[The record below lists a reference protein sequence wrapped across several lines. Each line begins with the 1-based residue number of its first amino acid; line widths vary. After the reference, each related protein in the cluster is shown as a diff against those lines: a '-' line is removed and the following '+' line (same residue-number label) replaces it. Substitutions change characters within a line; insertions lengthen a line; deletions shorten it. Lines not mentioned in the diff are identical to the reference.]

1 MAFPRRK
8 WDNAEDKAWCVMK
21 RFFFACALWI
31 GSVTDTPAL
40 TNKVLIIGIDG
51 TMPSALAVART
62 PNLDV
67 LRSNGCHSV
76 RVVSHPVTHSA
87 ASWSSMFTGVWGDK
101 HGVNDPGNSFAGNQF
116 SNYPS
121 FFQRIEAANS
131 NLNTLAFARWAPM
144 LTAVPEADVKL
155 SFSSDAAVTDETCR
169 RLTNSNPDVF
179 WMLLLDVDSAG
190 HASGWGPTVSNYVRA
205 IEVADGRVG
214 QIIGA
219 LTNRVSYSN
228 ENWLVIVQTDHGE
241 HDHPDPERSRI
252 VFSIYSGPSAAR
264 GVVWPAPTI
273 VDVCAAV
280 LTHMGV
286 PINPAWNLDA
296 RVAGFP
302 MPPMRYGTNLIFN
315 GDAESISGTNNYTPD
330 RGIAWWFDIAST
342 TLGVYGASA
351 SFPGLASP
359 GPPNRGANFFLG
371 GTTNGSILQRINLAD
386 IAADVDDPGV
396 DYTLEGW
403 FGGAGAQEDWA
414 SLVVRFLNTSGAV
427 IGSNEVGQVTAAERG
442 GVTGLFL
449 SSTNGTLPGGT
460 RFVEFTLTNR
470 VVTGMNDAS
479 ADNLSFILTPKTPP
493 PFFIT
498 AHGKV
503 TNGWKVEFTSSSGR
517 LYVLERSEHLDVWAE
532 ITPPTPG
539 SGQTAVL
546 VDTNAP
552 VGQAF
557 YRVGSRQP

>member
-1 MAFPRRK
+1 
-8 WDNAEDKAWCVMK
+8 MK
-21 RFFFACALWI
+21 RLFLTFALWA
-31 GSVTDTPAL
+31 GFVTNTTAL

-67 LRSNGCHSV
+67 LKSNGCHSV

-155 SFSSDAAVTDETCR
+155 PFSSDAAVTDETCR

-205 IEVADGRVG
+205 IEVADGHVG

-264 GVVWPAPTI
+264 GVMWPAPTI
-273 VDVCAAV
+273 VDVCATV

-302 MPPMRYGTNLIFN
+302 MPPARYGTNLIFN
-315 GDAESISGTNNYTPD
+315 GDAESISGTNDYTPD
-330 RGIAWWFDIAST
+330 RGVAWWFDIAST
-342 TLGVYGASA
+342 TIGVYGATTN
-351 SFPGLASP
+351 FPGVASP
-359 GPPNRGANFFLG
+359 GPADRGANFFLG

-386 IAADVDDPGV
+386 IAADVDDPGL
-396 DYTLEGW
+396 DYTLSGW

-414 SLVVRFLNTSGAV
+414 SLTARFLNAAGAV
-427 IGSNEVGQVTAAERG
+427 IGSNVVGQVTAAERG

-449 SSTNGTLPGGT
+449 RSTNGTLPAGA

-470 VVTGMNDAS
+470 VITGMNDAS

-498 AHGKV
+498 AHGKA
-503 TNGWKVEFTSSSGR
+503 TNGWKIEFASSPSR
-517 LYVLERSEHLDVWAE
+517 LYVLERSENLAGWTE
-532 ITPPTPG
+532 ITSPTPG
-539 SGQTAVL
+539 SDQTTVL
-546 VDTNAP
+546 VDINAP

-557 YRVGSRQP
+557 YRVGSRPP